1 MERIKN
7 AIDNFIIER
16 LFALKEEL
24 YSMSFEEAESG
35 LLKAKQETI
44 AFLEQE
50 ALKRGLS
57 LSFE

>member
-1 MERIKN
+1 MEQIKN

-24 YSMSFEEAESG
+24 YDMSFEDAENG

-57 LSFE
+57 LSF